1 VRVVRQVLVFLGL
14 LSLVFG
20 VIDHFMILGG
30 KGAIVGPL
38 GSPEGFLQF
47 ATVVFVFALVLMLSE
62 LLAKLEEMKPGGED

>member
-1 VRVVRQVLVFLGL
+1 MRVVRQLLVFLGL

-20 VIDHFMILGG
+20 VIDHFMILNGR
-30 KGAIVGPL
+30 GAIVGTV

-47 ATVVFVFALVLMLSE
+47 ATVVFVFAVVLMLSE

>member
-1 VRVVRQVLVFLGL
+1 
-14 LSLVFG
+14 
-20 VIDHFMILGG
+20 MILGG